1 MAVIT
6 IRFSGP
12 IRRPWP
18 EMTGQVEV
26 ESETTVRGVLRVL
39 GYAAHEH
46 RFLLTAVNGDSVGLS
61 HEVGEGDT
69 LDVALRAGGG

>member
-1 MAVIT
+1 VAAIT

-18 EMTGQVEV
+18 EMMREVEV
-26 ESETTVRGVLRVL
+26 EPGTTVRGVLSAV
-39 GYAAHEH
+39 GYTTHEH
-46 RFLLTAVNGDSVGLS
+46 RFLLTAVNGGSVGLD
-61 HEVGEGDT
+61 HEVVAGDT